1 VKAQIHTLYFEKMI
15 MMYISSL
22 TKKIPKRQRDTFKEV
37 DKSRKKII
45 FAEENLWR

>member
-1 VKAQIHTLYFEKMI
+1 MKAQIHTLYFEKMI

-22 TKKIPKRQRDTFKEV
+22 TKKIPKKQRDMFKEV

-45 FAEENLWR
+45 FSKENLWR